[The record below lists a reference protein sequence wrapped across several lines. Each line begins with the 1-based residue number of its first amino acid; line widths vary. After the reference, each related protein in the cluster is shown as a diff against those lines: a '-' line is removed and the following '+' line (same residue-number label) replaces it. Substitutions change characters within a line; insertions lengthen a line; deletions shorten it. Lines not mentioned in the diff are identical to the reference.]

1 MSPTPT
7 LEGATLRPADSGRP
21 DLGPP
26 LPPYRPGLIT
36 RLRRTSGFDLFSLT
50 LAGLLVALVCLP
62 LVRVVVNMFFK
73 DGRFTLEAIQRT
85 LAIEDLGKM
94 VLDTVVVVLASS
106 VLAVVIGFLLAWAN
120 TRTDARFGL
129 INEIFPYL
137 PFLLPP
143 IAGAVGWTMLLSPQ
157 AGLLNAWLR
166 DILGVV
172 GVHLESG
179 PFDINSWYG
188 LILVYTFYAV
198 PYVYMNVSAAMQ
210 GLDASLEEA
219 SRLSGAS
226 AVKTLRRITLP
237 ALAPSIGAGFLLCT
251 WFGFGMFSIAQII
264 GTPAGI
270 DMIPVRIVKLL
281 TFTYPPD
288 EDLAIG
294 LSAIVVVFVGLS
306 YLVQYRILKNSR
318 FGSIGGK
325 ATHHTVTALG
335 VWRPVVRAGVLLYI
349 GVSTVLPMFAL
360 FIVSLNGYWTP
371 NIQWGSLSLDAFR
384 VALFDDPKTQEAFGN
399 SLTLGLVGGV
409 IGILVAAVVSLYI
422 AQHRS
427 RATLGLDAAIKLPSA
442 ISNMV
447 IAVGILLLLAR
458 PPFDLGGT
466 WLILLL
472 GYLAL
477 YLPQASIAADAAV
490 ATIGKEL
497 GEASGVAGARQWKT
511 FVRVYLPLMIPGLVG
526 GFALLFVRIIGD
538 LTASAILS
546 GTNNV
551 VVGFRILEVFN
562 GGSYATLAALSSVL
576 VLVSGIILTAVIWL
590 SKRTG
595 VARSR

>member
-1 MSPTPT
+1 MSIDTTVKDDRSPAADPSPAPPQPRRT
-7 LEGATLRPADSGRP
+7 LAA
-21 DLGPP
+21 
-26 LPPYRPGLIT
+26 
-36 RLRRTSGFDLFSLT
+36 RLRGMNSFDTVSLL
-50 LAGLLVALVCLP
+50 LAGVLVVLVCFP
-62 LVRVVVNMFFK
+62 LVRVVINMFYK

-85 LAIEDLGKM
+85 LAIEDLGK
-94 VLDTVVVVLASS
+94 LIIDTVLVVMASS
-106 VLAVVIGFLLAWAN
+106 LLAVVIGFLLAWAN
-120 TRTDARFGL
+120 TRTDAKFGVL
-129 INEIFPYL
+129 NEVFPYL

-157 AGLLNAWLR
+157 AGLLNSWLR
-166 DILGVV
+166 DLLGLI
-172 GVHLESG
+172 GVQLESG

-210 GLDASLEEA
+210 SLDSSLEEA
-219 SRLSGAS
+219 SRISGAS
-226 AVKTLRRITLP
+226 GLTTLRRVTLP
-237 ALAPSIGAGFLLCT
+237 ALAPAIGAGFLLCT

-270 DMIPVRIVKLL
+270 DMIPVRIVRLL

-294 LSAIVVVFVGLS
+294 LSAIVVLFVGLS
-306 YLVQYRILKNSR
+306 YYVQYRILRNSR

-325 ATHHTVTALG
+325 ATHHTVTKLG
-335 VWRPVVRAGVLLYI
+335 IWRPVVRGAVLLYV

-360 FIVSLNGYWTP
+360 FIVSLNGYWTA
-371 NIQWGSLSLDAFR
+371 NIQWDSLSLDAFR
-384 VALFDDPKTQEAFGN
+384 VALVDDPKTREAFAN
-399 SLTLGLVGGV
+399 SMTLGLVGGV
-409 IGILVAAVVSLYI
+409 IGITVAAMVSLYI

-427 RATLGLDAAIKLPSA
+427 RMTLGLDAAIKLPAS

-458 PPFDLGGT
+458 PPFSLGGT
-466 WLILLL
+466 WLILLI

-497 GEASGVAGARQWKT
+497 GEASEVSGARKWKT
-511 FVRVYLPLMIPGLVG
+511 FRRVFLPLMLPGLVG

-562 GGSYATLAALSSVL
+562 GGSYALLAALASTL
-576 VLVSGIILTAVIWL
+576 VLVTAVILVAVLWL
-590 SKRTG
+590 SKRMG
-595 VARSR
+595 VARSRR

>member
-1 MSPTPT
+1 MSTDTTVKDDRSPAAEPAPVPPRPRRT
-7 LEGATLRPADSGRP
+7 LAA
-21 DLGPP
+21 
-26 LPPYRPGLIT
+26 
-36 RLRRTSGFDLFSLT
+36 RLRAMNSFDTVSLV
-50 LAGLLVALVCLP
+50 LAGVLVVLVCFP
-62 LVRVVVNMFFK
+62 LVRVVINMFYK

-85 LAIEDLGKM
+85 LAIEDLGK
-94 VLDTVVVVLASS
+94 LIIDTVVVVMASS

-120 TRTDARFGL
+120 TRTDAKFGVL
-129 INEIFPYL
+129 NEVFPYL

-157 AGLLNAWLR
+157 AGLLNSWLR
-166 DILGVV
+166 DLLGLI
-172 GVHLESG
+172 GIQLESG

-210 GLDASLEEA
+210 SLDSSLEEA
-219 SRLSGAS
+219 SRIAGAS
-226 AVKTLRRITLP
+226 ALTTLRRVTLP
-237 ALAPSIGAGFLLCT
+237 ALAPAIGAGFLLCT

-270 DMIPVRIVKLL
+270 DMIPVRIVRLL

-294 LSAIVVVFVGLS
+294 LSAIVVLFVGLS
-306 YLVQYRILKNSR
+306 YYVQYRILRNSR

-325 ATHHTVTALG
+325 ATHHTVTKLG
-335 VWRPVVRAGVLLYI
+335 IWRPVVRGAVLLYV

-360 FIVSLNGYWTP
+360 FIVSLNGYWTA
-371 NIQWGSLSLDAFR
+371 NIQWDSLSLDAFR
-384 VALFDDPKTQEAFGN
+384 TALVDDPKTREAFAN
-399 SLTLGLVGGV
+399 SMSLGLVGGV
-409 IGILVAAVVSLYI
+409 IGITVAAMVSLYI

-427 RATLGLDAAIKLPSA
+427 RMTLGLDAAIKLPAS

-458 PPFDLGGT
+458 PPFSLGGT

-497 GEASGVAGARQWKT
+497 GEASEVSGARKWKT
-511 FVRVYLPLMIPGLVG
+511 FRRVFLPLMLPGLVG

-562 GGSYATLAALSSVL
+562 GGSYALLAALASTL
-576 VLVSGIILTAVIWL
+576 VLVTAVILVAVLWL
-590 SKRTG
+590 SKRMG
-595 VARSR
+595 VARSRR

>member
-1 MSPTPT
+1 MSPTST
-7 LEGATLRPADSGRP
+7 LEGPTRSPAESGRP
-21 DLGPP
+21 NPGPP
-26 LPPYRPGLIT
+26 LPPYRPGLLT
-36 RLRRTSGFDLFSLT
+36 RLRRMSGFDLFSLT
-50 LAGLLVALVCLP
+50 LAGILVALVCLP
-62 LVRVVVNMFFK
+62 LVRVVVNMFYK

-166 DILGVV
+166 DVLGLV
-172 GVHLESG
+172 GIPLESG

-270 DMIPVRIVKLL
+270 DMIP
-281 TFTYPPD
+281 
-288 EDLAIG
+288 
-294 LSAIVVVFVGLS
+294 VVFVGLS

-458 PPFDLGGT
+458 PPFDLG
-466 WLILLL
+466 
-472 GYLAL
+472 
-477 YLPQASIAADAAV
+477 
-490 ATIGKEL
+490 
-497 GEASGVAGARQWKT
+497 EASWVAGARQWKT
-511 FVRVYLPLMIPGLVG
+511 FLRVYLPLMIPGLVG

-576 VLVSGIILTAVIWL
+576 VLVSALILVVVLWL

-595 VARSR
+595 VARSH